1 MFNLKK
7 ILCVSALVAASVAVH
22 AQTTPLWLRSSSIS
36 PDGEKI
42 AFSYQGD
49 IFIVS
54 AKGGQAVQLTSNSA
68 YDSEPLWS
76 ADGKRIVFSS
86 YRELSKDIFVISADG
101 GEPKRL
107 TFYAGSETPLAVL
120 RDGTVLFSSNFGS
133 DGVYDGFPGDG
144 ELYKVSIDGGKS
156 TLVTSLPI
164 SNISVNASGTVLYE
178 DYKGY
183 EDNFRKHHTSS
194 VTRDVWLC
202 ESDGGFGIGAD
213 SKFTQLSTFK
223 GENRNPIFA
232 SDGVHYYY
240 LSEQSGTFNVWKAS
254 IREIGKTPQQIT
266 AFSLHPVRNL
276 SISADNTLCF
286 SFNGELYTVR
296 EGEQPTKLAVT
307 LAKDS
312 QDREKIERSLRG
324 GASDIAISPN
334 GKEVAIVAHG
344 DVFVTSID
352 YSSTRRITNTPG
364 RERGVSFSEDGREL
378 YYGAER
384 DGCWGIYKTFL
395 TEKNDKYFTYSVKMK
410 EELVSVKGVTCS
422 QPAVS
427 PDGKKLAFLRDRT
440 EIVVKD
446 LKSGKEKS
454 VLDKNANYSY
464 QDGDQSF
471 EWSPDSHYL
480 LSGYQA
486 NGGWNNAD
494 VALIDVETGAVT
506 DLTRSGYSDGGFRWA
521 MKGKAMTWTSDKYG
535 YRSHGSWGAEDDIY
549 AMFFD
554 AKAYFEFT
562 RNEEEDELD
571 KLLKSEKELKKEEKK
586 EAKDSVKAEKNKMEK
601 LVLDLES
608 RDDRIVRLTRSSGRL
623 GDHYLTDDGKKLYY
637 VQRLESSSDL
647 CMLDVK
653 KGNIKVIT
661 KNVYG
666 SFYPDRDGK
675 YFFVLSGSGIS
686 RIDVNSG
693 SSKSLSFTAEY
704 DYLPAAEREYI
715 FHHAWKQVKEKFYDE
730 NIHGIDWDGF
740 RDNYAQFLPHI
751 KNNFDFRDLLSEMLG
766 ELNASHTG
774 ARYYY
779 RGGQNTAHFGV
790 IFDPQYTGK
799 GLRIKEVLPGSCLT
813 LVDPEIK
820 AGDVIEAIDGV
831 EIGARES
838 VWDPLANKAGKN
850 LLLAVNK
857 GGNKTV
863 NLRVKSTF
871 TDQNQ
876 LYTRWVRQ
884 REEMVRKLSGGRVGY
899 VHVKGM
905 DSESFREVYSKALG
919 KYRTCEALIVDTRHN
934 GGGWLHDDL
943 ATFLS
948 GKGYIDFVPRGQYI
962 GTEPYSKWLKPS
974 CVLVCEDNY
983 SDASGFPFVYRELG
997 LGKLIGA
1004 PVPGTMTA
1012 VWWETQIDNSL
1023 IFGIPEVTSISRR
1036 DGSVLENQQLE
1047 PDILVYNDPASS
1059 LRGEDKQLQAAVR
1072 EMLRTVEEQKK

>member
-1 MFNLKK
+1 MLKFRH
-7 ILCVSALVAASVAVH
+7 ILCICALAASSFALQ

-49 IFIVS
+49 IFVVS
-54 AKGGQAVQLTSNSA
+54 SKGGQAVQLTSNSA

-76 ADGKRIVFSS
+76 ADGKKIVFSS
-86 YRELSKDIFVISADG
+86 YRELSKDIFVTSVNG

-107 TFYAGSETPLAVL
+107 TYYSGSETPLAVL
-120 RDGTVLFSSNFGS
+120 QDGTILFSSNYGG

-156 TLVTSLPI
+156 SLVTPLTI
-164 SNISVNASGTVLYE
+164 SNISVNADGTVLYE

-183 EDNFRKHHTSS
+183 EDNLRKHHTSS

-202 ESDGGFGIGAD
+202 ESNGFGISAD
-213 SKFTQLSTFK
+213 SKFTKLSTFK
-223 GENRNPIFA
+223 GENRNPVFA

-254 IREIGKTPQQIT
+254 IREPGKAQQIT
-266 AFSLHPVRNL
+266 AFSVHPVRNL

-296 EGEQPTKLAVT
+296 DGQQPAKLAVT
-307 LAKDS
+307 LSNDS
-312 QDREKIERSLRG
+312 QSREKIERSLRS

-352 YSSTRRITNTPG
+352 YTSTRRITNTPG
-364 RERGVSFSEDGREL
+364 RERGISFSEDGREL

-384 DGCWGIYKTFL
+384 DGCWGIYKTSL

-410 EELVSVKGVTCS
+410 EELVTEKGVTCS

-471 EWSPDSHYL
+471 EWSPDSNYL
-480 LSGYQA
+480 LTGYQA

-494 VALIDVETGAVT
+494 VALIDVETGTVT
-506 DLTRSGYSDGGFRWA
+506 DLTQSGYSDGGFRWA
-521 MKGKAMTWTSDKYG
+521 MKGKAMTWTSDKNG

-554 AKAYFEFT
+554 AKTYYEFT
-562 RNEEEDELD
+562 RNAEDDELD
-571 KLLKSEKELKKEEKK
+571 KLLKTEKEVKKEEKQ
-586 EAKDSVKAEKNKMEK
+586 EAKDSVKAEKNKVEK
-601 LVLDLES
+601 LVLDLDGRE
-608 RDDRIVRLTRSSGRL
+608 DRIVRLTKGSGRL
-623 GDHYLTDDGKKLYY
+623 GDHYLANDGSKLYY

-647 CMLDVK
+647 CMLDIK

-661 KNVYG
+661 KNVNG

-675 YFFVLSGSGIS
+675 YFFVVGGPGIT
-686 RIDVNSG
+686 RIDVASG
-693 SSKSLSFTAEY
+693 SSKSLSFNAEY
-704 DYLPAAEREYI
+704 DYYPAAEREYI
-715 FHHAWKQVKEKFYDE
+715 FYHTWKQVKEKFYDAD
-730 NIHGIDWDGF
+730 IHGIDWDGF
-740 RDNYAQFLPHI
+740 RDNYAQFLPYI

-766 ELNASHTG
+766 ELNGSHTG

-790 IFDPQYTGK
+790 IFDTQYEGK
-799 GLRIKEVLPGSCLT
+799 GLKIKEVLPGSCLT

-831 EIGARES
+831 EIEAGQS
-838 VWDPLANKAGKN
+838 IWDPLVNKAGKD
-850 LLLAVNK
+850 LLLKINK
-857 GGNKTV
+857 GGKESAEI
-863 NLRVKSTF
+863 RVKSTY
-871 TDQNQ
+871 TDQTQ

-884 REEMVRKLSGGRVGY
+884 REAMVKKLSGGRVGY
-899 VHVKGM
+899 VHVEGM
-905 DSESFREVYSKALG
+905 DSDSFREVYSKALG

-948 GKGYIDFVPRGQYI
+948 GKAYIDFVPRGQYI

-983 SDASGFPFVYRELG
+983 SDASGFPYVYRELG
-997 LGKLIGA
+997 IGKLIGS

-1012 VWWETQIDNSL
+1012 VWWETQIDNT
-1023 IFGIPEVTSISRR
+1023 IVFGIPEVTSISRR
-1036 DGSVLENQQLE
+1036 DGSVLENQEIE

-1059 LRGEDKQLQAAVR
+1059 LRGEDKQLEAAVA
-1072 EMLRTVEEQKK
+1072 EMLKTIDAAKK